1 MTYSTNL
8 ENIDGEALKKIIT
21 KRGLV
26 MADVSDAIGF
36 EKNYISRS
44 ISRGTMGKSAMAAL
58 KGLYGISPEEY
69 KKKQPVAVP
78 EQLELPL
85 FNQGSGLDYDRLAE
99 TIEKAVF
106 AALKK
111 AREE

>member
-1 MTYSTNL
+1 MAYNTNL

-69 KKKQPVAVP
+69 KKKEPVAIP

-85 FNQGSGLDYDRLAE
+85 FNQPAAIDYDRLAE
-99 TIEKAVF
+99 TVEKAVF
-106 AALKK
+106 AALMK
-111 AREE
+111 AREA

>member
-69 KKKQPVAVP
+69 KKKPPVTAP
-78 EQLELPL
+78 EQLKLPL
-85 FNQGSGLDYDRLAE
+85 FQFLCFPDLPGGPFGFGFHFCHDGCLLVY
-99 TIEKAVF
+99 
-106 AALKK
+106 
-111 AREE
+111 